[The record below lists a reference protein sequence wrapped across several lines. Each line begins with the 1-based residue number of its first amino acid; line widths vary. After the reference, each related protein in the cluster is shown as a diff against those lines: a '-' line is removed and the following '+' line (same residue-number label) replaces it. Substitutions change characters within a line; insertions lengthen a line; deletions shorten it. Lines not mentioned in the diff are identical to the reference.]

1 MSPHLLI
8 AEDNRPNRIL
18 IEAYVHKFGF
28 TSASVENGA
37 AAVEAVRG
45 GGFDLVLMDIQM
57 PKMDGLAATRAIRR
71 LPGSG
76 ANVAILALTASEMSE
91 IGPSCSAAGLNGIV
105 TKPIDPAELYAK
117 IARHTGFDQSRFAN

>member
-18 IEAYVHKFGF
+18 IETYVNKFGF
-28 TSASVENGA
+28 SSASVGNGA
-37 AAVEAVRG
+37 AAVEAVRD

-71 LPGSG
+71 LPGYSAG
-76 ANVAILALTASEMSE
+76 IPILALTASELSE
-91 IGPSCSAAGLNGIV
+91 VEPSCDAAGLNGVIS
-105 TKPIDPAELYAK
+105 KPIDPTELFAK
-117 IARHTGFDQSRFAN
+117 ITHHIDLDQNRLAY